1 VPRELWQ
8 WCKNVWMEC
17 RPKVKTASGA
27 YLLLYTIRLLAR
39 SSHITEHKRD
49 LEPVLRCPPR

>member
-1 VPRELWQ
+1 MPRELWQ

-27 YLLLYTIRLLAR
+27 YLLLYTIRLY
-39 SSHITEHKRD
+39 S
-49 LEPVLRCPPR
+49 

>member
-1 VPRELWQ
+1 
-8 WCKNVWMEC
+8 M
-17 RPKVKTASGA
+17 VKTASGA